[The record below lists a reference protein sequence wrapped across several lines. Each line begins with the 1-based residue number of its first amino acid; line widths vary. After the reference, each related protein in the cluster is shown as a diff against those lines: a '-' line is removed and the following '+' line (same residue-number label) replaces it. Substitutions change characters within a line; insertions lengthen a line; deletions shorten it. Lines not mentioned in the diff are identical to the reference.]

1 MMKVVISAT
10 GDTLDASVDSRFGR
24 CAWFLF
30 VDSETMECEAI
41 KNENAAAAAGA
52 GTSCAQLVL
61 EKGVDAVISGRV
73 GPNAHEVLKQGE
85 VTIFIAPQDSSVRET
100 IQKCKN
106 KQLQQMEMKVY

>member
-1 MMKVVISAT
+1 MKIAISAT

-24 CAWFLF
+24 CAWFLV
-30 VDSETMECEAI
+30 VDSETMRYEAV
-41 KNENAAAAAGA
+41 KNVNADAASGA

-85 VTIFIAPQDSSVRET
+85 ATIFIAPQDSSVRET
-100 IQKCKN
+100 IQKCVDN
-106 KQLQQMEMKVY
+106 QLQQMEMKVY

>member
-1 MMKVVISAT
+1 MKIAISAT
-10 GDTLDASVDSRFGR
+10 DNTLDASVDSRFGR

-30 VDSETMECEAI
+30 VDSETMGYEAI
-41 KNENAAAAAGA
+41 KNKNADASSGA

-61 EKGVDAVISGRV
+61 EKGADAVISGRV

-100 IQKCKN
+100 IQKCVDN
-106 KQLQQMEMKVY
+106 QLPQMEMKVY